1 LGVEP
6 SMFDVCFSTWPEKLS
21 PARLFGVLC
30 FGS

>member
-6 SMFDVCFSTWPEKLS
+6 SMFDVCFSTRPKKLS
-21 PARLFGVLC
+21 PARSFGVLC